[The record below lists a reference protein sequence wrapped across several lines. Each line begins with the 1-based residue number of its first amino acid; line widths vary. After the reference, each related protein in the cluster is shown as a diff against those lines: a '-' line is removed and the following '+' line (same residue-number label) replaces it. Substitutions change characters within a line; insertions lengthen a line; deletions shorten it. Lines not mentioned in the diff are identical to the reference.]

1 MISIRAAAAAVGLF
15 GILGLAGCGSG
26 PATADVSGSA
36 SVDGVPIEDGHIS
49 FFPADGQGA
58 TAGGLIKAG
67 KYEVKGAP
75 VGKMKVVVSSSKVV
89 GKKKVYDTPD
99 SPEMP
104 VTKEVLPTKFSSP
117 GLTELTYDVKS
128 GKNEKNWD
136 LPSK

>member
-1 MISIRAAAAAVGLF
+1 MISIRAAAAAVGLA
-15 GILGLAGCGSG
+15 GILGLAGCSSG
-26 PATADVSGSA
+26 PATADVTGSA
-36 SVDGVPIEDGHIS
+36 SVDSVPIEDGHIS

-58 TAGGLIKAG
+58 TAGGLIKSG
-67 KYEVKGAP
+67 KYEAKGVAI
-75 VGKMKVVVSSSKVV
+75 GKMKVIVSSSKVV

-104 VTKEVLPTKFSSP
+104 VTKEVLPDKFSNP
-117 GLTELTYDVKS
+117 GLTELTFDVKS